1 MFSHNYAYRISTHHL
16 MTEGTAKFSVKVTFK
31 KQNTYCIFASQL
43 KNMPVII
50 AISVPVSSPLNEKQL
65 QLC

>member
-1 MFSHNYAYRISTHHL
+1 
-16 MTEGTAKFSVKVTFK
+16 MTEGNLLKFSVKVTFK
-31 KQNTYCIFASQL
+31 KQNNITVYLHRKL